1 MLKKLPLKAENR
13 LPLFLGFNTLA
24 GLILFIVFVL
34 PRSEAASQFLF
45 GLSLSR
51 FLIAAFFLLLLLLS
65 LAATLLVTLQ
75 LGAWQEKLQKKL
87 AAFFTRYQ
95 KEALIFSYALFV
107 STSTFLLLTI
117 PPIIRPLSFLAPF
130 SARLS
135 SLIGWFFISSAVFII
150 LLRVNL
156 PKEEK
161 TTELLK
167 KLDHLLT
174 LYGIFILTFFLYVR
188 YTFLIGWV
196 GKTKYSFF
204 DILAEAFVQ
213 GRLYIKNPPYIHDL
227 TPYQGRWYV
236 PMPPMPAILLM
247 PLAYFVGAAGI
258 STSYIS
264 IMVSALNGV
273 LLYQIFQELKRRG
286 WLVLSENAIFLLLT
300 LFLFGTSHFWL
311 GFSGRGWYFAQV
323 LTVFFLALAIYATM
337 RAWSPW
343 WIGIFVGM
351 AIMTRPTAMMTTPF
365 LLAITLQIMQD
376 KGEKLELKPIFF
388 WILKAA
394 VPILIAIASL
404 LAYNYLRFDNL
415 FDFGYV
421 TVNAGPEVVENV
433 QRWGTFSLHFVP
445 ENLKVML
452 FKLPFWNPGGR
463 WLILPS
469 AAGTSIFLITPALIY
484 LFRRYPKNW
493 FVAGAWSAVILSA
506 GLMLTYHNTGA
517 HQFGYR
523 YILDFILPL
532 MLLLGFSLNKKIPWH
547 FIALTLLSIA
557 VNLYGA
563 DWFMNG

>member
-1 MLKKLPLKAENR
+1 MLKKLPIKAENSV
-13 LPLFLGFNTLA
+13 PIFLGFNTLA
-24 GLILFIVFVL
+24 GLILFTAFVL
-34 PRSEAASQFLF
+34 PRSEPASQFLF
-45 GLSLSR
+45 GLSLAR
-51 FLIAAFFLLLLLLS
+51 FLIAAFFLLLLLIS

-75 LGAWQEKLQKKL
+75 RQENLRKKL
-87 AAFFTRYQ
+87 TAFFTRYQ
-95 KEALIFSYALFV
+95 NEALIFSYALFI
-107 STSTFLLLTI
+107 STSAFLLLTI
-117 PPIIRPLSFLAPF
+117 PPIIRPLAFLAPF

-135 SLIGWFFISSAVFII
+135 SLIGWFFISSLVFII
-150 LLRVNL
+150 LLRVTL

-161 TTELLK
+161 TIALLK

-174 LYGIFILTFFLYVR
+174 LYGIFIITFFLYVR

-213 GRLYIKNPPYIHDL
+213 GRLYIKNPPYVHDL

-236 PMPPMPAILLM
+236 PMPPLPAILLM

-273 LLYQIFQELKRRG
+273 LLYEIFQELKKRG
-286 WLVLSENAIFLLLT
+286 WLALSENAIFLLLA

-311 GFSGRGWYFAQV
+311 GFSGRGWFFAQI
-323 LTVFFLALAIYATM
+323 LTVFFLALAIYATIH
-337 RAWSPW
+337 ALSPW
-343 WIGIFVGM
+343 WIGVFVGM

-376 KGEKLELKPIFF
+376 KGEKLAFKSILG
-388 WILKAA
+388 WILQAA
-394 VPILIAIASL
+394 VPITIAIASL
-404 LAYNYLRFDNL
+404 LAYNYLRFDNI

-421 TVNAGPEVVENV
+421 TVNAGPEVVKNV
-433 QRWGTFSLHFVP
+433 QRWGTFSLHFLP
-445 ENLKVML
+445 ANLNVML

-469 AAGTSIFLITPALIY
+469 ATGTSIFLVTPALIY

-532 MLLLGFSLNKKIPWH
+532 MLLLGFSLKKKIPWH
-547 FIALTLLSIA
+547 FIALTILSIA

-563 DWFMNG
+563 NWFMNG